1 LECFSVTLQTYLN
14 LSKVYWSYVLG
25 RPTKL
30 TPDVHKKI
38 VNLIKAGN
46 YNDVAAQ
53 AVGINEATFYGWMKR
68 GEVGDGQIYI
78 EFYKAIKEA
87 SAFSEAHYLELI
99 RKAAQETSWQAAAW
113 VLERKHKD
121 KWGRSMTVE
130 GNQDKP
136 ISNVMT
142 IRYVDADND

>member
-1 LECFSVTLQTYLN
+1 MS
-14 LSKVYWSYVLG
+14 

-53 AVGINEATFYGWMKR
+53 AVGITESTFYDWMKK
-68 GEVGDGQIYI
+68 GEDGYSEIYT
-78 EFYKAIKEA
+78 EFSKAVKEA
-87 SAFSEAHYLELI
+87 GAFSEAHYLELI

-121 KWGRSMTVE
+121 KWGRAVTVE

-136 ISNVMT
+136 INNVMT
-142 IRYVDADND
+142 IRYVDAEND